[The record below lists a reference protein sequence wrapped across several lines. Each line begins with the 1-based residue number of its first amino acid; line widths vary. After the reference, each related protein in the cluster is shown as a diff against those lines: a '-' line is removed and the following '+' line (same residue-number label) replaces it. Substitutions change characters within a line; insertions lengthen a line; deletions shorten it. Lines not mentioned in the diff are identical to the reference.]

1 MKVVGDAEPIS
12 PDLSGPASAILVALG
27 GAAIVAA
34 GLLLLGA

>member
-1 MKVVGDAEPIS
+1 MKPFSDADPLS
-12 PDLSGPASAILVALG
+12 PDLSGPASAILVALA